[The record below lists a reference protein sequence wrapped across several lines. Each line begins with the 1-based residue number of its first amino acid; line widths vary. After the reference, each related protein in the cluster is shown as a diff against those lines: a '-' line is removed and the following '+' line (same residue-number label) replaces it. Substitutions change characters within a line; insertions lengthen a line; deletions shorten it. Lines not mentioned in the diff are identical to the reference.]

1 MSELRT
7 KIDSFIL
14 SVSKHI
20 NALNAAITGK
30 VNTQTFNNQTLQF
43 QTELYTLTTDLN
55 TTIQTLET
63 FKGLHFVADQA
74 SSLISLKNEAG
85 TTITEINV
93 GFLNNEGT
101 KFVYNT
107 TTQKLELRN
116 DANELL
122 SEIALNNFISNI
134 ANTLS
139 FNSQTPHTLE
149 LKNSNG
155 TVSSFVNIGIQN
167 IQGLEQRFNTLKN
180 IYNGDDMLTG
190 NRTVALTDKYLR
202 FTSNTDNFE
211 FKDNKLTIPQLFT
224 NKFGATQSG
233 QVLTFILNN
242 NLPKI
247 TFGNNDINELEV
259 NSKKYIFKNVP
270 IATNQNK
277 TLSINDAGE
286 IAAVDGLIT
295 NYIAGDGITINGNI
309 ISLTPADQIS
319 LVFNW

>member
-63 FKGLHFVADQA
+63 FKGLHFAADQA

-116 DANELL
+116 DVNELL
-122 SEIALNNFISNI
+122 SEIALNTFISKRLAQLLRLFRPKPFRIN
-134 ANTLS
+134 N
-139 FNSQTPHTLE
+139 
-149 LKNSNG
+149 
-155 TVSSFVNIGIQN
+155 VN
-167 IQGLEQRFNTLKN
+167 K
-180 IYNGDDMLTG
+180 
-190 NRTVALTDKYLR
+190 K
-202 FTSNTDNFE
+202 
-211 FKDNKLTIPQLFT
+211 T
-224 NKFGATQSG
+224 NKHLYF
-233 QVLTFILNN
+233 L
-242 NLPKI
+242 KI
-247 TFGNNDINELEV
+247 YL
-259 NSKKYIFKNVP
+259 
-270 IATNQNK
+270 
-277 TLSINDAGE
+277 L
-286 IAAVDGLIT
+286 
-295 NYIAGDGITINGNI
+295 
-309 ISLTPADQIS
+309 
-319 LVFNW
+319 